1 MAKHR
6 IAVIPGDGVGPEV
19 IRGGIKVLTTVQG
32 RMSGLSFEFGYFPW
46 GCDYYL
52 KSGRLMPEDGLE
64 QPRRF

>member
-46 GCDYYL
+46 GV
-52 KSGRLMPEDGLE
+52 RLLSKEREADA
-64 QPRRF
+64 